1 MTLIP
6 LPSPSPGAESGW
18 ADARDAAGLLGTGFH
33 ELLAAAPGDET
44 LALGLAFSLAARAV
58 AGNGKRLLYCS
69 AEGELQERGALYGH
83 GLAALG
89 VEPGRVLMIAAPGEK
104 DLLWTLEE
112 AIASG
117 GFGAVLGSLAAR
129 ERLYNFAASRRLKL
143 RVAAQGVPLYLLRHR
158 TSGGATAAHGRW
170 RVGALPSRS
179 DGQHAGYN
187 LLGPPRLRL
196 GLERMGGL
204 PPRAWEMEFDG
215 ARGFHMAALLED
227 RPARA
232 AGKRR
237 HQAA

>member
-1 MTLIP
+1 MTV
-6 LPSPSPGAESGW
+6 LPSFGPSQGEGAGG
-18 ADARDAAGLLGTGFH
+18 ADARSAAGLLGRGFH
-33 ELLAAAPGDET
+33 ELLGAAPGDEV
-44 LALGLAFSLAARAV
+44 LALGLAFSLAGQAV
-58 AGNGKRLLYCS
+58 AASRKSLLFCS
-69 AEGELQERGALYGH
+69 AGGGAQEYGVLYGH

-89 VEPGRVLMIAAPGEK
+89 VDAGRMLMVAAANEK

-117 GFGAVLGSLAAR
+117 GFGAVVGSLAAR

-143 RVAAQGVPLYLLRHR
+143 RAAAQATPLFLLRHR

-170 RVGALPSRS
+170 RIGALPSRS
-179 DGQHAGYN
+179 EGQHAGYN

-196 GLERMGGL
+196 GLERMGGQ
-204 PPRAWEMEFDG
+204 PPREWEMDFDG
-215 ARGFHMAALLED
+215 ARGFHMAAVLED
-227 RPARA
+227 RPAGA